1 MFVLQHLKKLV
12 FASFGLGVAVAA
24 SAADAPSFN
33 RDVLPILSDNC
44 FACHGPDAKH
54 AKGGLRLDLRDS
66 ATKPAKSG
74 EVAVVPGKPAASAL
88 VKRIETKDANKLMP
102 PADSH
107 KQLTSAQKDMLKRW
121 VAAGAKYEAHWAFVP
136 PQRSKGDTLVPQPQ
150 AGNLAKG
157 KIIGDKSVP
166 ATHPIDRL
174 VLARLAQEKLK
185 PSPEAVPHTL
195 IRRLSFDL
203 TGLPP
208 TPAEVD
214 AFAREYSQ
222 IDNRQSAISNLV
234 ARLLASPHFGERMA
248 MWWLDAARYS
258 DTDGYQADST
268 RSNWPWRDWVV
279 SAFNA
284 NMRFDQFTREQF
296 AGDLLPNA
304 TPEQK
309 LATCFH
315 RNHMTNGE
323 GGRDPEESRVDY
335 VIDRVNTVGT
345 VWLGLTLNCV
355 QCHAH
360 KYDPLPHADFY
371 QLAAFFN
378 SIDEDGKA
386 GTAAKPYLSYQSP
399 LAARAV
405 TEAQALVDERKP
417 NEADARKAAEAPFA
431 DWLAAKAKE
440 VAKGFSAWHLLRA
453 SELESIEGTSL
464 AQDADGSVQ
473 ASGPNPN
480 HEDYRVIGPV
490 KLPRVTGLKLEVL
503 PHAAHT
509 GGGLSRGQSGEFI
522 LTDIKVQV
530 RRRGGSQIRD
540 VLVTSAVADASADS
554 KAAREYGD
562 IKGVLDDDPR
572 NGWTSKGL
580 DPKQPRTAVFAL
592 AEPLVLDAD
601 EELIFELRH
610 RSTLGDAN
618 IGRFR
623 VSVTDQAGAAVREVG
638 LAPMEEFAALVRS
651 NQFSVISV
659 QSEDAASPKPARP
672 AATPLKT
679 EHWSLNTS
687 PKLRSRIFEQFLADH
702 APYQVTKSALDR
714 ANRQLSEV
722 KSAAQK
728 LNVMVLA
735 ERKEPRATHILLRGV
750 WDKPGDK
757 VERGVPAAVAPWPAK
772 DDKTRLGLAN
782 WLSARDNPLTAR
794 VVVNNLWAMLFG
806 NGLVR
811 TPEDFGLQGERPTH
825 PELLDWLAVEFMES
839 GWDVKHILRVMA
851 TSATYRQSSVAS
863 AALLA
868 RDPENRLLARAPRFR
883 LPAWMLRDAALHSSG
898 LMNTA
903 LGGPPVKPHQPEG
916 VWEEIFMGRFKY
928 EPSEG
933 AAQYRRSLYAFWRR
947 SIAPTFLFDSA
958 QRRVC
963 EVRTPRTNTPLQA
976 LTLLND
982 ENFLEAA
989 RALAADML
997 RAGRKPEAQLAEIY
1011 RRILARPPNAQEAA
1025 VLQREFERALSV
1037 YRAKPEDAA
1046 VFVSGTGVSPL
1057 RGVKGTLLSPSP
1069 ELAAYTVVASLVFN
1083 LDEAMTHE

>member
-1 MFVLQHLKKLV
+1 MFALHVLRKSG
-12 FASFGLGVAVAA
+12 FACLWLGVALAGFAA
-24 SAADAPSFN
+24 EAPSFN

-44 FACHGPDAKH
+44 FACHGPDAKQ

-74 EVAVVPGKPAASAL
+74 ETAIIPGKPSASAL
-88 VKRIETKDANKLMP
+88 VKRIEAKDADKLMP
-102 PADSH
+102 PAESH
-107 KQLTSAQKDMLKRW
+107 KKLSSAQKDVLKRW
-121 VAAGAKYEAHWAFVP
+121 IAAGAKYEAHWAFVP
-136 PQRSKGDTLVPQPQ
+136 PVKAALPGVQPSVSSVQSKPGRSGPSRNTDPLNTEY
-150 AGNLAKG
+150 
-157 KIIGDKSVP
+157 S
-166 ATHPIDRL
+166 HPIDRF
-174 VLARLAQEKLK
+174 VLARLAQEKLT
-185 PSPEAVPHTL
+185 PSPEAAPHTL

-214 AFAREYSQ
+214 AFVREYSQ
-222 IDNRQSAISNLV
+222 IGNRQSAITNLV
-234 ARLLASPHFGERMA
+234 SRLLASPHFGERMA

-258 DTDGYQADST
+258 DTDGYQADAT

-279 SAFNA
+279 AAFNA
-284 NMRFDQFTREQF
+284 NMKFDQFTREQF

-304 TPEQK
+304 TPEQQ

-371 QLAAFFN
+371 RLAAFFN

-386 GTAAKPYLSYQSP
+386 GSAAKPYLSYQSP

-405 TEAQALVDERKP
+405 AEAQALVDARKP
-417 NEADARKAAEAPFA
+417 AEAEARKAAEAPFA
-431 DWLAAKAKE
+431 DWLAAKAKD
-440 VAKGFSAWHLLRA
+440 VAKGFSAWHPLRA
-453 SELESIEGTSL
+453 TELESIEGSRL
-464 AQDADGSVQ
+464 AQDTDGAVQ

-480 HEDYRVIGPV
+480 HEDYRIIGLV

-503 PHAAHT
+503 PHASHT
-509 GGGLSRGQSGEFI
+509 GGGLSRGKSGEFI

-530 RRRGGSQIRD
+530 RRRGSSQIRD
-540 VLVTSAVADASADS
+540 ILVTGAVADASADQ
-554 KAAREYGD
+554 KGAREYGD

-572 NGWTSKGL
+572 NGWTTKGL

-659 QSEDAASPKPARP
+659 QSEGAGSPKPAQP
-672 AATPLKT
+672 TAAPLNT

-687 PKLRSRIFEQFLADH
+687 PKLRARLFDQFLADH
-702 APYQVTKSALDR
+702 APYQVEKSALDR

-722 KSAAQK
+722 KAAAGK

-750 WDKPGDK
+750 WDKPGEK
-757 VERGVPAAVAPWPAK
+757 VERGVPAAIAPWPAGA
-772 DDKTRLGLAN
+772 DKSRLGLAN
-782 WLSARDNPLTAR
+782 WLTSRDNPLTAR

-839 GWDVKHILRVMA
+839 GWDVKHLLKLMA
-851 TSATYRQSSVAS
+851 TSATYRQSSAVS
-863 AALLA
+863 PALLA

-883 LPAWMLRDAALHSSG
+883 LPAWMLRDGALRSSG
-898 LMNTA
+898 LMNAA
-903 LGGPPVKPHQPEG
+903 LGGPPVRPHQPEG

-933 AAQYRRSLYAFWRR
+933 AAQHRRSLYAFWRR

-982 ENFLEAA
+982 ETFLEAS
-989 RALAADML
+989 RALAAEVL
-997 RAGRKPEAQLAEIY
+997 RAGTKPEDRLAEIY
-1011 RRILARPPNAQEAA
+1011 RRILARPPSSKEAD
-1025 VLQREFERALSV
+1025 VLQREFDRALAL
-1037 YRAKPEDAA
+1037 YRAKPDEAAKLLDGAQFKADAKHNA
-1046 VFVSGTGVSPL
+1046 S
-1057 RGVKGTLLSPSP
+1057 
-1069 ELAAYTVVASLVFN
+1069 ELAAHTVIASLVFN
-1083 LDEAMTHE
+1083 LDEAITHE

>member
-1 MFVLQHLKKLV
+1 MILRYLLAGGCV
-12 FASFGLGVAVAA
+12 AGLWLAA
-24 SAADAPSFN
+24 AHGLSAAEAVSFN

-44 FACHGPDAKH
+44 FACHGPDAKQ

-74 EVAVVPGKPAASAL
+74 AIAIVPGKPSASAL
-88 VKRIETKDANKLMP
+88 VKRIETKAADDLMP

-107 KQLTSAQKDMLKRW
+107 KQLSAAQKDVLKRW
-121 VAAGAKYEAHWAFVP
+121 VANGAKYEAHWAFVP
-136 PQRSKGDTLVPQPQ
+136 PRREGETPVPHK
-150 AGNLAKG
+150 LALKA
-157 KIIGDKSVP
+157 DKSVP
-166 ATHPIDRL
+166 FIHPVDRF
-174 VLARLAQEKLK
+174 VLDRLAQEKVK
-185 PSPEAVPHTL
+185 PSPEAAKHTL
-195 IRRLSFDL
+195 IRRASYDL

-208 TPAEVD
+208 TPEEVAAFLADRSPD
-214 AFAREYSQ
+214 AFEKV
-222 IDNRQSAISNLV
+222 V
-234 ARLLASPHFGERMA
+234 ARLLESKHFGERMA
-248 MWWLDAARYS
+248 MWWLDAARYA
-258 DTDGYQADST
+258 DTDGFQSDET
-268 RSNWPWRDWVV
+268 RTNWPWRDWVV
-279 SAFNA
+279 AAFNA
-284 NMRFDQFTREQF
+284 NMRFDQFTLEQF

-371 QLAAFFN
+371 RLAAFFN

-386 GTAAKPYLSYQSP
+386 GKAAKPYLAYESP

-417 NEADARKAAEAPFA
+417 RETEARKAAEEPFSQ
-431 DWLAAKAKE
+431 WLAARAKE
-440 VAKGFSAWHLLRA
+440 VAGGFVAWHPLRA
-453 SELESIEGTSL
+453 TELEAIEGTKL
-464 AQDADGSVQ
+464 TQDATGIVQ

-480 HEDYRVIGPV
+480 HEDYRITGPV
-490 KLPRVTGLKLEVL
+490 KLSRVTGLKLEVL
-503 PHAAHT
+503 PHESHT
-509 GGGLSRGQSGEFI
+509 GGGLSRGKSGEFI

-530 RRRGGSQIRD
+530 RRRGSSQLRD
-540 VLVTSAVADASADS
+540 ILVTGAVADASAEQKGA
-554 KAAREYGD
+554 KAYGD

-572 NGWTSKGL
+572 NGWTTQGL

-592 AEPLVLDAD
+592 AEPLVLEAD
-601 EELIFELRH
+601 EELVFELRH

-623 VSVTDQAGAAVREVG
+623 VFVTDQAGDAVHSVEPAPLER
-638 LAPMEEFAALVRS
+638 LAEAKLTNLTAL
-651 NQFSVISV
+651 
-659 QSEDAASPKPARP
+659 D
-672 AATPLKT
+672 T
-679 EHWSLNTS
+679 
-687 PKLRSRIFEQFLADH
+687 KLRAKLFNQFLADH
-702 APYQVTKSALDR
+702 APYQTARAALDR
-714 ANRQLSEV
+714 ASRQLGEV
-722 KSAAQK
+722 KSAAQR

-735 ERKEPRATHILLRGV
+735 ERKEPRATHVLLRGV
-750 WDKPGDK
+750 WDKPGDR
-757 VERGVPAAVAPWPAK
+757 VERGTPAAVAPWPANEEK
-772 DDKTRLGLAN
+772 SRLGLAH
-782 WLSARDNPLTAR
+782 WLTSRENPLTAR
-794 VVVNNLWAMLFG
+794 VTVNNLWAMLFG
-806 NGLVR
+806 AGLVR

-839 GWDVKHILRVMA
+839 GWDVKHIVRLMVM
-851 TSATYRQSSVAS
+851 SATYRQSSVAS
-863 AALLA
+863 AAVLV
-868 RDPENRLLARAPRFR
+868 RDPDNRLLARGSRFR
-883 LPAWMLRDAALHSSG
+883 LPAWMLRDSALRSSG
-898 LMNTA
+898 LLKTS
-903 LGGPPVKPHQPEG
+903 LGGPPVKPYQPDG

-982 ENFLEAA
+982 TTFLEAS
-989 RALAADML
+989 RALAGEVL
-997 RAGRKPEAQLAEIY
+997 RAGTKPEDRLVEIY
-1011 RRILARPPNAQEAA
+1011 RRILARPPTARELA
-1025 VLQREFERALSV
+1025 VLQRELDRALAH
-1037 YRAKPEDAA
+1037 YRAQPDDAI
-1046 VFVSGTGVSPL
+1046 
-1057 RGVKGTLLSPSP
+1057 KLLVGKQSKTDAKLNPA
-1069 ELAAYTVVASLVFN
+1069 EFAAHVVVGSLVFN
-1083 LDEAMTHE
+1083 LDEAITHE